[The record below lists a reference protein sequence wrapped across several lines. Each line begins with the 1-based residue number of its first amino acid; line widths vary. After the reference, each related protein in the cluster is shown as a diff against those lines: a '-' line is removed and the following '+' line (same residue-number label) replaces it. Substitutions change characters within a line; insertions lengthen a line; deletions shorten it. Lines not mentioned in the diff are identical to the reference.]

1 VSQQVRGPSYPLPRL
16 KAIRNMKSLLCISA
30 LLLSAVLQ
38 AAAGEKGI
46 ADYFLELPQQEFTEG
61 PPIDL
66 MNSGLNRLID
76 SRNGYMF
83 LEGNGAQ
90 VSLEIALFLY
100 PNRQPLLAVAWGN
113 YMEEAFTHLS
123 FFTERNGR
131 MVSFNRAILP
141 VSDSGD
147 LRFELPRKGLTVVIR
162 DSSGKVTS
170 LWTWNRTRFVED

>member
-1 VSQQVRGPSYPLPRL
+1 
-16 KAIRNMKSLLCISA
+16 MKIFLCISA
-30 LLLSAVLQ
+30 IVLIASFQASA
-38 AAAGEKGI
+38 AEKGI
-46 ADYFLELPQQEFTEG
+46 ADYFRELPQQEFTESS
-61 PPIDL
+61 PSYL
-66 MNSGLNRLID
+66 MESGLKRLID

-131 MVSFNRAILP
+131 MVPFDRAILP

-162 DSSGKVTS
+162 DASGKVFS
-170 LWTWNRTRFVED
+170 QWTWNRTRFTED

>member
-1 VSQQVRGPSYPLPRL
+1 
-16 KAIRNMKSLLCISA
+16 MKPFLWISA
-30 LLLSAVLQ
+30 ILLSAVLQ
-38 AAAGEKGI
+38 ASAAEKGI
-46 ADYFLELPQQEFTEG
+46 ADYFLELPQQEFTEEA
-61 PPIDL
+61 PIDL
-66 MNSGLNRLID
+66 MESGLNRLID

-100 PNRQPLLAVAWGN
+100 PSRQPLLAVAWGN

-131 MVSFNRAILP
+131 MVPFNRAILP
-141 VSDSGD
+141 VNDSSD

-162 DSSGKVTS
+162 DASGKVVS
-170 LWTWNRTRFVED
+170 QWTWNRTKFVQD